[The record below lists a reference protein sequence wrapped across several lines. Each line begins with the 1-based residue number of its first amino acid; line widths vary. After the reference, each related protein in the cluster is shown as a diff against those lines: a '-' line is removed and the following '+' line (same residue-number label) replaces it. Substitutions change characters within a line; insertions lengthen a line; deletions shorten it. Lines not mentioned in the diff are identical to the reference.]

1 MLKHIEDRNHSI
13 LELINKLKTTSYR
26 IEAIITENGFL
37 INKDTRETKIIGE
50 TLKIQAIK

>member
-13 LELINKLKTTSYR
+13 LELINKLKTMSYR

>member
-37 INKDTRETKIIGE
+37 INTDTRETKIIGE

>member
-1 MLKHIEDRNHSI
+1 MNYKV
-13 LELINKLKTTSYR
+13 
-26 IEAIITENGFL
+26 EAIITERGFF

>member
-1 MLKHIEDRNHSI
+1 M
-13 LELINKLKTTSYR
+13 SYR